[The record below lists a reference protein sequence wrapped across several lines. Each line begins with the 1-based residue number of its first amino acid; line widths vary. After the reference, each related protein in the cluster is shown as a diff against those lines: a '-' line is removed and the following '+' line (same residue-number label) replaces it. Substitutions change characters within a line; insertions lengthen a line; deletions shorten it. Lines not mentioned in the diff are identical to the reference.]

1 MLSQTQPVDENTNT
15 RQMLERCKLQVGMLL
30 MIVAKHT
37 GIGTVTR
44 TSCWSRFRVVDS
56 VPATTTAMFIVVSR
70 SFVSTC
76 CPEFGISRLP
86 KCIQNHTK
94 M

>member
-1 MLSQTQPVDENTNT
+1 VLSHTKPVGESTNT
-15 RQMLERCKLQVGMLL
+15 MQMLERCKLQVGMVL

-37 GIGTVTR
+37 GIDNVTR

-86 KCIQNHTK
+86 KCVRRNNL
-94 M
+94 